1 MNVSLRSL
9 ILVGSGAAI
18 LAGCGGSSNSTAFTP
33 NLTFGVDLT
42 SASNN
47 LKTLNGGAA
56 TTGWNQLVGS
66 TTVSGASL
74 KVELL
79 ATVTYVNGSGP
90 FTGVANL
97 TYPDGSVVT
106 LKLDGL
112 ASYNPTSTTTTF
124 SSSLKVLGGTATHA
138 GATGVGA
145 FTGSRNTALGGPVH
159 LDFQIALS

>member
-1 MNVSLRSL
+1 ML
-9 ILVGSGAAI
+9 LVVSGAI
-18 LAGCGGSSNSTAFTP
+18 VLYGCGGSSGSTTFTP

-47 LKTLNGGAA
+47 LKTLNGGSA
-56 TTGWNQLVGS
+56 TTGWNQLVGA
-66 TTVSGASL
+66 TTVSGATMN
-74 KVELL
+74 VELL

-112 ASYNPTSTTTTF
+112 ATYNSTTTTTTF

-138 GATGVGA
+138 GATGVGT
-145 FTGSRNTALGGPVH
+145 FTGSRNTTLGGPVH